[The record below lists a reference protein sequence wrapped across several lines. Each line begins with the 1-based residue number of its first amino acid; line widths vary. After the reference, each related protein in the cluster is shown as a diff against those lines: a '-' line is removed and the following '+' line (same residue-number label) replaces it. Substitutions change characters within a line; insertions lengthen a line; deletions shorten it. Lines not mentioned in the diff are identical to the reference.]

1 MLFSLG
7 IHIINYII
15 INFVF
20 YYDSS
25 LILILSSL
33 SMAVLIYYGN
43 KFNIV
48 GITGGIGS
56 GKSLLTNIIK
66 NKYKKKVIE
75 CDELARDVIKPDTKL
90 Y

>member
-33 SMAVLIYYGN
+33 SIAVLIYYGN

-48 GITGGIGS
+48 GCLFTIIIGMNQTHVE
-56 GKSLLTNIIK
+56 LCVC
-66 NKYKKKVIE
+66 VI
-75 CDELARDVIKPDTKL
+75 C
-90 Y
+90 